1 MFQTCKNST
10 AATTSGKLKRS
21 GYLMVHNHKEW
32 SYGKKCQNATR
43 YKTLPDRGLHHHQ
56 RNIYDRIV
64 SGKDLSYTL
73 GIVPAKYATDANDN
87 VFENSYALYLIDTR
101 SMLFIVH
108 ERLSTR
114 SRFGIDLRNEYQ

>member
-1 MFQTCKNST
+1 
-10 AATTSGKLKRS
+10 
-21 GYLMVHNHKEW
+21 MVHDHKEW

-43 YKTLPDRGLHHHQ
+43 YKTLPDRGLDHNQ
-56 RNIYDRIV
+56 RNIYDTIV
-64 SGKDLSYTL
+64 SGKDFSYTL
-73 GIVPAKYATDANDN
+73 GIVPAKEATDANDN